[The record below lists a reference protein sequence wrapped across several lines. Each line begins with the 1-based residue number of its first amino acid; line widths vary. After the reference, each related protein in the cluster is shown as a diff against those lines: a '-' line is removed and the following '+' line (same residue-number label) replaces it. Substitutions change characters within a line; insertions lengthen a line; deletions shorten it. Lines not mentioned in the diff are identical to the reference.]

1 MSVSKSDITKVISDI
16 AIEFVQGITETDDL
30 ASRAV
35 NTTTID
41 NITKVPLT
49 QVSNLQLTRSTSDN
63 YVADTVVAASLS
75 NRKGTVILIK
85 DNIDILPIAY
95 FKKEND
101 VNIEEVLTDTTSDLS
116 FLLQST
122 IDDAVS
128 DKVLKSATSQNNNI
142 IEHLT
147 PKCKVSWHQRSPY
160 NRYCF
165 TSDGKQAV
173 AGCVAIAGAQA
184 LSVLQPK
191 MSMISSWDEATKQY
205 PTNKAIDEIA
215 RLVNYIG
222 KQTGMKYG
230 VNASGTKAD
239 KLVSLFSVYGIN
251 NYGGSNIINVLKT
264 NHGIVVISGYR
275 AKHGWGPW
283 KHYVDGHAFIA
294 DGFIKYNRQND
305 PYYLHLN
312 YGWGNY
318 YNKDVYLLSSQG
330 RWVEDEAR
338 QAYGIIYPHKMKF
351 FSYTYPIEKNW

>member
-222 KQTGMKYG
+222 KQTGMKYE

-294 DGFIKYNRQND
+294 DGYIK
-305 PYYLHLN
+305 L
-312 YGWGNY
+312 
-318 YNKDVYLLSSQG
+318 LLSG
-330 RWVEDEAR
+330 KTRIPR
-338 QAYGIIYPHKMKF
+338 
-351 FSYTYPIEKNW
+351 FSLSKPQ